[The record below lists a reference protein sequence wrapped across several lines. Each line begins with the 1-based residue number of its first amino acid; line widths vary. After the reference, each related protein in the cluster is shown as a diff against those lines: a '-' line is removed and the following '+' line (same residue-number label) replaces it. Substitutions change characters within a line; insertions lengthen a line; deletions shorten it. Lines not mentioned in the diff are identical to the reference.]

1 MTKEPV
7 DPRAASSEA
16 IHEAI
21 RKTWGHPE
29 LLPLQEDAIHAR
41 LEGRDSLV
49 VLPTGGGKS
58 LCYQV
63 PPLLAGG
70 TDVVVSPLIALMK
83 DQVDGLRAAGYP
95 AGALH
100 SNLTSE
106 ESRTVEQELMAGQ
119 LRLIYLAPE
128 RLMMPRTIEMLAR
141 LPIRAVAVDEAHC
154 ISHWGHDFRP
164 EYRMLAELR
173 ERIPELSVH
182 GFTATATPRVREDI
196 AAQLR
201 LRDPQVLIG
210 TFDRPNLTYR
220 VVPRV
225 DTGRQ
230 VAEVLERHRG
240 QAAIVYCITRKETE
254 QLADRL
260 TRRKFSAA
268 AYHAGMEPER
278 RRETQDRFS
287 SEKLDVIVATVAF
300 GMGVDRSDVRCVV
313 HAGMPKSIEHYQQES
328 GRAGRDGLE
337 AECVLLYSGQ
347 DALRWSRLMDRAAAE
362 FNGELDPDS
371 QQASRRLLAEM
382 ERYCRGLRC
391 RHRNLSEYF
400 GQEFPKEDCGA
411 CDVCLGEMEG
421 VEDGTVVAQKLLS
434 NVYRSGQRF
443 GMAALAEIL
452 AGADTERTRRWRHE
466 HLSTFGLLKD
476 TPQRQI
482 VNWYWQLLDQ
492 DVVAR
497 TDDEFPVL
505 VLNRVS
511 MEVLKG
517 KRAVQLIAP
526 AKKAPK
532 RTKVETEAWAGVDS
546 DLYEKLRELRRE
558 LASARGVPAYVI
570 FNDRTLRGLAQIRP
584 STEDGLLAVPG
595 IGAAKRRKYGEQLL
609 EVIREYCEENGLA
622 VDVGLD
628 F

>member
-1 MTKEPV
+1 M
-7 DPRAASSEA
+7 PRETGDRGAMSAGA
-16 IHEAI
+16 IQEVI
-21 RKTWGHPE
+21 RKTWGHAD
-29 LLPLQEDAIHAR
+29 LLPRQQEAIEAR
-41 LEGRDSLV
+41 LAGRDSLV

-95 AGALH
+95 AAALH

-106 ESRTVEQELMAGQ
+106 EARDAEEELMAGR

-141 LPIRAVAVDEAHC
+141 LPVRSVAVDEAHC

-164 EYRMLAELR
+164 EYRMLAQLR
-173 ERIPELSVH
+173 ARIPEVSVH
-182 GFTATATPRVREDI
+182 AFTATATPRVREDI
-196 AAQLR
+196 AAQLQ
-201 LRDPQVLIG
+201 LREPEVLVG

-220 VVPRV
+220 VLPRV
-225 DTGRQ
+225 DTTRQ
-230 VAEVLERHRG
+230 VAQVLERHRG

-254 QLADRL
+254 QLAEQL
-260 TRRKFSAA
+260 VRRKFSAA
-268 AYHAGMEPER
+268 AYHAGMER
-278 RRETQDRFS
+278 DQRRETQDRFA

-300 GMGVDRSDVRCVV
+300 GMGVDRSDVRCVI

-347 DALRWSRLMDRAAAE
+347 DALRWGRLMDRAAAGSE
-362 FNGELDPDS
+362 VEVDPAV
-371 QQASRRLLAEM
+371 QKAARGLLAEM

-391 RHRNLSEYF
+391 RHRKLSEYF
-400 GQEFPKEDCGA
+400 GQEFPGDGCGA
-411 CDVCLGEMEG
+411 CDVCLGEVEG
-421 VEDGTVVAQKLLS
+421 VEDGSVVAQKLLS
-434 NVYRSGQRF
+434 NIYRSGQRF

-466 HLSTFGLLKD
+466 RLSTFGLLKD

-492 DVVAR
+492 DLVAR
-497 TDDEFPVL
+497 TDDEYPIL
-505 VLNRVS
+505 QLNRAS
-511 MEVLKG
+511 MEVLKSE
-517 KRAVQLIAP
+517 RPVQLIAP

-532 RTKVETEAWAGVDS
+532 RTKIETEAWEGVDG
-546 DLYEKLRELRRE
+546 DLFEHLRALRRD
-558 LASARGVPAYVI
+558 LAEQRGVPAYVV
-570 FNDRTLRGLAQIRP
+570 FNDKTLRGLARVRP
-584 STEDGLLAVPG
+584 STEEALMVIPG
-595 IGAAKRRKYGEQLL
+595 IGAAKRKRYGDQLL
-609 EVIREYCEENGLA
+609 STIREHCEENGLA
-622 VDVGLD
+622 VDVGVG

>member
-1 MTKEPV
+1 M
-7 DPRAASSEA
+7 PRKTAERRATGADA
-16 IHEAI
+16 IREVI
-21 RKTWGHPE
+21 RKTWGHAD
-29 LLPLQEDAIHAR
+29 LLPQQEEAIGAR

-63 PPLLAGG
+63 PPLVGGG

-95 AGALH
+95 AAALH
-100 SNLTSE
+100 SNLTGE
-106 ESRTVEQELMAGQ
+106 EAREAEGELMAGR

-128 RLMMPRTIEMLAR
+128 RLMQPRTVEMLAR
-141 LPIRAVAVDEAHC
+141 LPVRAVAVDEAHC

-173 ERIPELSVH
+173 ERIPGVSVH
-182 GFTATATPRVREDI
+182 AFTATATPRVREDI

-201 LRDPQVLIG
+201 LRDPAVLIG

-254 QLADRL
+254 KLAERL
-260 TRRKFSAA
+260 VRRRFSAA
-268 AYHAGMEPER
+268 AYHAGMEAEQ
-278 RRETQDRFS
+278 RRETQDRFA

-300 GMGVDRSDVRCVV
+300 GMGVDRSDVRCVL

-362 FNGELDPDS
+362 SEVEVDAES
-371 QQASRRLLAEM
+371 QRAARRLLSEM

-391 RHRNLSEYF
+391 RHRKLSEYF
-400 GQEFPKEDCGA
+400 GQAFEKVDCGA
-411 CDVCLGEMEG
+411 CDVCLGEVEG
-421 VEDGTVVAQKLLS
+421 VEDGSVVAQKLLS
-434 NVYRSGQRF
+434 NIYRSGQRF

-452 AGADTERTRRWRHE
+452 TGADTDRTRRWRHE
-466 HLSTFGLLKD
+466 RLSTFGLLKD

-492 DVVAR
+492 DLVAR
-497 TDDEFPVL
+497 TDDEYPIL
-505 VLNRVS
+505 QLNQAS
-511 MEVLKG
+511 MEVLKSE
-517 KRAVQLIAP
+517 RPVQLIAP

-532 RTKVETEAWAGVDS
+532 RTKIETEAWEGVDG
-546 DLYEKLRELRRE
+546 DLFETLRALRRD
-558 LASARGVPAYVI
+558 LAEARGVPAYVI
-570 FNDRTLRGLAQIRP
+570 FNDRTIRALAKVRP
-584 STEDGLLAVPG
+584 STEEGLLVIPG
-595 IGAAKRRKYGEQLL
+595 IGAAKRRRYGDQLL
-609 EVIREYCEENGLA
+609 SAIREYCEENGLA
-622 VDVGLD
+622 VDVGLMP
-628 F
+628 

>member
-1 MTKEPV
+1 MPQETEGRVAHGAGAIKEV
-7 DPRAASSEA
+7 
-16 IHEAI
+16 I
-21 RKTWGHPE
+21 RKTWGHAD
-29 LLPLQEDAIHAR
+29 LLPLQEEAIGAR
-41 LEGRDSLV
+41 LAGRDSLV

-63 PPLLAGG
+63 PPLLAGV

-95 AGALH
+95 AAALH

-106 ESRTVEQELMAGQ
+106 EAREAEKELMTGQ

-128 RLMMPRTIEMLAR
+128 RLMMPRAIEMLAR
-141 LPIRAVAVDEAHC
+141 LPVRSVAVDEAHC

-164 EYRMLAELR
+164 EYRMLAQLR
-173 ERIPELSVH
+173 ERIPGVSVH
-182 GFTATATPRVREDI
+182 AFTATATPRVREDI
-196 AAQLR
+196 AAQLQ
-201 LRDPQVLIG
+201 LRDPEILVG

-220 VVPRV
+220 VLPRV
-225 DTGRQ
+225 DTTRQ
-230 VAEVLERHRG
+230 VAQVLERHRG

-254 QLADRL
+254 QLAEQL
-260 TRRKFSAA
+260 VRRKFSAA
-268 AYHAGMEPER
+268 AYHAGLER
-278 RRETQDRFS
+278 EQRRETQDRFA

-300 GMGVDRSDVRCVV
+300 GMGVDRSDVRCVI

-347 DALRWSRLMDRAAAE
+347 DALRWSRLMERAARE
-362 FNGELDPDS
+362 SEVEVDPAV
-371 QQASRRLLAEM
+371 QKAARGLLSEM

-391 RHRNLSEYF
+391 RHRKLSEYF
-400 GQEFPKEDCGA
+400 GQEFPGDGCGA
-411 CDVCLGEMEG
+411 CDVCLGEVEG
-421 VEDGTVVAQKLLS
+421 VEDGSVVAQKLLS

-466 HLSTFGLLKD
+466 RLSTFGLLKD

-497 TDDEFPVL
+497 TDDEYPIL
-505 VLNRVS
+505 QLNRAS

-517 KRAVQLIAP
+517 KRPVQLIAP

-532 RTKVETEAWAGVDS
+532 RTKIETEAWEGVDG
-546 DLYEKLRELRRE
+546 DLFERLRALRRDLAE
-558 LASARGVPAYVI
+558 LRGVPAYVI
-570 FNDRTLRGLAQIRP
+570 FNDKTLRGLARVRP
-584 STEDGLLAVPG
+584 STDEALMVIPG
-595 IGAAKRRKYGEQLL
+595 IGAAKRKRYGDQLL
-609 EVIREYCEENGLA
+609 VTIREYSEENGLA

-628 F
+628 M

>member
-1 MTKEPV
+1 MTDEQV
-7 DPRAASSEA
+7 DLRVANSEA

-29 LLPLQEDAIHAR
+29 LLPLQEDAIQAR

-63 PPLLAGG
+63 PPLLTGG

-95 AGALH
+95 AAALH

-106 ESRTVEQELMAGQ
+106 ESAAAEKELMTGQ

-173 ERIPELSVH
+173 ERIPDLSVH

-230 VAEVLERHRG
+230 VAQVLERHRG

-268 AYHAGMEPER
+268 AYHAGMDAEQ

-287 SEKLDVIVATVAF
+287 GEKLDVIVATVAF
-300 GMGVDRSDVRCVV
+300 GMGVDRSDVRCVI

-362 FNGELDPDS
+362 FDGELDPES
-371 QQASRRLLAEM
+371 QQAARRLLSEM

-400 GQEFPKEDCGA
+400 GQAFEKEDCGA

-434 NVYRSGQRF
+434 NIYRSGQRF

-505 VLNRVS
+505 VLNRES
-511 MEVLKG
+511 MDVLKG

-595 IGAAKRRKYGEQLL
+595 IGAAKRRKFGEQLL

-622 VDVGLD
+622 VDVGLE

>member
-1 MTKEPV
+1 MPNDTV
-7 DPRAASSEA
+7 DPRAVSDEA
-16 IHEAI
+16 IYEVV
-21 RKTWGHPE
+21 RKTWGHPD
-29 LLPLQEDAIHAR
+29 LLPQQEGAIRAR

-63 PPLLAGG
+63 PPLLTGG

-100 SNLTSE
+100 SNLTAE
-106 ESRTVEQELMAGQ
+106 EAAAVEKELMTGQ

-128 RLMMPRTIEMLAR
+128 RLMLGRTLEMLAR
-141 LPIRAVAVDEAHC
+141 LPIRAVAEDEAHC

-173 ERIPELSVH
+173 ERIPDLSVH
-182 GFTATATPRVREDI
+182 AFTATATPRVRDDI

-201 LRDPQVLIG
+201 LREPRVLIG
-210 TFDRPNLTYR
+210 TFDRPNLSYR
-220 VVPRV
+220 VIPRV
-225 DTGRQ
+225 DPTRQ
-230 VAEVLERHRG
+230 VAQVLERHRG

-260 TRRKFSAA
+260 VRRKFSAA
-268 AYHAGMEPER
+268 AYHAGMDAEQ

-287 SEKLDVIVATVAF
+287 QEKLDVIVATVAF
-300 GMGVDRSDVRCVV
+300 GMGVDRSDVRCVIHV
-313 HAGMPKSIEHYQQES
+313 GMPKSIEHYQQES

-362 FNGELDPDS
+362 FDGELDAES
-371 QQASRRLLAEM
+371 QRAARRLLSEM

-400 GQEFPKEDCGA
+400 GQEYEKGDCGA
-411 CDVCLGEMEG
+411 CDVCLGELEG
-421 VEDGTVVAQKLLS
+421 VEDGSVVAQKLLS
-434 NVYRSGQRF
+434 NIFRSGQRF

-466 HLSTFGLLKD
+466 RLSTFGLMKD

-492 DVVAR
+492 DLVAR
-497 TDDEFPVL
+497 TDDEYPIL
-505 VLNRVS
+505 QLNRAS

-517 KRAVQLIAP
+517 KRPVQLIAP

-532 RTKVETEAWAGVDS
+532 RTVVETEAWAGVDG
-546 DLYEKLRELRRE
+546 DLFERLRELRRE
-558 LASARGVPAYVI
+558 LAESRGVPAYVI

-584 STEDGLLAVPG
+584 SNEDGLLAVPG
-595 IGAAKRRKYGEQLL
+595 IGAAKRRKFGEQFL
-609 EVIREYCEENGLA
+609 EVIREYCEENGVA